1 MYDLFIDINAT
12 DRQIEFPVMYTNAR
26 DGTASTE
33 LDTTSADLR
42 PLFEAIGSHV
52 PPPHGDPAAPLQML
66 VANIDSND
74 YLGRIVVG
82 RIFNGIVR
90 LNDPVAVLRL
100 DGRVEHTRVTKLFA
114 FEGL

>member
-1 MYDLFIDINAT
+1 
-12 DRQIEFPVMYTNAR
+12 
-26 DGTASTE
+26 
-33 LDTTSADLR
+33 
-42 PLFEAIGSHV
+42 
-52 PPPHGDPAAPLQML
+52 ML

-90 LNDPVAVLRL
+90 LNDSVAVLRL

-114 FEGL
+114 FEGLKRIDITQASAGDIVCLAGMGETSIGETIASQDAPVAIPGRI